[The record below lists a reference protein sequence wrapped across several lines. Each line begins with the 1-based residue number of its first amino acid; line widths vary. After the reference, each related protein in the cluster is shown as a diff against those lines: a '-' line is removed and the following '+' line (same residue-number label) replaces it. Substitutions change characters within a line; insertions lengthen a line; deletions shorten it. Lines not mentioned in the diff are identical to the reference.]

1 VEAGRRVLNR
11 LLARRQKRERA
22 VIAGIAAVAMLLGAG
37 FQLTEALDTTL
48 QAAVYDRAL
57 ALSPAEVRNQVT
69 IVALDDLTIEKYG
82 VYPLPRRVYADMLRA
97 LKPLSPTT
105 VAFDVSFYDRSPSAT
120 DDAEFATAIR
130 ESGNV
135 ILAMQGVGEKGFG
148 DHTTQYANLLLP
160 IPELRGASAGLGA
173 VNIRQDPDH
182 VVRDSPLAIEGPD
195 GTRYYGLPLVAAARQ
210 LRGDLSKARLG
221 NDRFVMTTPLGDR
234 TLPVNRAG
242 GMAIY
247 YASKPAKPTYGDE
260 YKTNGPCSV
269 VGEFCIVSLKD
280 VIAGTVPRNLITG
293 RTVFIG
299 AHSISAVPDDYPVP
313 HAPSEKMF
321 GVEIWANT
329 AQSIFTNRYPV
340 LKQGFFTTLL
350 QMLIATLVGMLFVVR
365 SHLRGFLIAL
375 GILALYVAGAYALF
389 GLQTS
394 GEVGSGPVE
403 VPSIGYVVPSAFWW
417 VIALGYILVEERRA
431 VTRTQSTFGRFV
443 TPSVARTIMEK
454 EESGQLE
461 LGGEDRMVTVLF
473 GDIRGFTTMSEGMTP
488 TTLLGHLNRYF
499 EGMVEVVNR
508 FSGTVNKFNGDN
520 IMVIWNAPIEMED
533 HAKKAVECALEMQ
546 RWIQSERAK
555 GGPDVAFGFGINTGS
570 VVAGFLGAKGRMEY
584 TVIGD
589 TANVASRLTSSDIA
603 RRDQVACSA
612 ETLEALGDDVDYI
625 DLGAIA
631 VKGRGEAVQCFQI
644 NRLGAT
650 SNPNPAPPPDIR
662 VTKAAVAGYH

>member
-1 VEAGRRVLNR
+1 MEAGRRVLNR
-11 LLARRQKRERA
+11 LLAKRQTRARA
-22 VIAGIAAVAMLLGAG
+22 VIAGIAAIAVLLGAV

-69 IVALDDLTIEKYG
+69 IVALDDPTIAKYG
-82 VYPLPRRVYADMLRA
+82 VYPLPRRAYADMLRA
-97 LKPLSPTT
+97 LRPLSPTT

-120 DDAEFATAIR
+120 DDAELATAIR

-135 ILAMQGVGEKGFG
+135 ILAMQGVQEKGFG
-148 DHTTQYANLLLP
+148 DHTTQYASLQLP
-160 IPELRGASAGLGA
+160 IPELRGAAAGLGA

-195 GTRYYGLPLVAAARQ
+195 GTKYYGLPLVAASRQ
-210 LRGDLSKARLG
+210 VRGDLAKVRIV
-221 NDRFVMTTPLGDR
+221 NDRFILPTPLGDR
-234 TLPVNRAG
+234 TLPINRAG

-247 YASKPAKPTYGDE
+247 YAAPPATPTYAQSS
-260 YKTNGPCSV
+260 PCSV
-269 VGEFCIVSLKD
+269 SGEFCVVSLKD
-280 VIAGTVPRNLITG
+280 VVAGTVPRSLITG
-293 RTVFIG
+293 RTVFVG

-313 HAPSEKMF
+313 HAPGQKMF

-340 LKQGFFTTLL
+340 LKQGFLTTLTEL
-350 QMLIATLVGMLFVVR
+350 LIITLLGLYLIVR
-365 SHLRGFLIAL
+365 WHLRGFLYAL
-375 GILALYVAGAYALF
+375 GILGVFIGGTYVLF

-394 GEVGSGPVE
+394 GDIGNGPVE
-403 VPSIGYVVPSAFWW
+403 VPSIGYVVPSMFWW
-417 VIALGYILVEERRA
+417 VIALGYLLVEERQA

-454 EESGQLE
+454 EESGQLG
-461 LGGEDRMVTVLF
+461 LGGEDRQVTVLF
-473 GDIRGFTTMSEGMTP
+473 GDIRGFTTMSEGMAP
-488 TTLLGHLNRYF
+488 ATLLGHLNRYF

-508 FSGTVNKFNGDN
+508 FSGTVNKYNGDN
-520 IMVIWNAPIEMED
+520 IMVIWNAPIEVED

-546 RWIQSERAK
+546 SWIQSERGK
-555 GGPDVAFGFGINTGS
+555 GGPDVSFGFGINTGS

-589 TANVASRLTSSDIA
+589 SANVASRLTSSDIA

-612 ETLEALGDDVDYI
+612 ETLKALGDDVDFI
-625 DLGAIA
+625 DLGAIQ
-631 VKGRGEAVQCFQI
+631 VKGRAEPVQCFQI
-644 NRLGAT
+644 NRFGAT
-650 SNPNPAPPPDIR
+650 SNPNPAPPPEAR
-662 VTKAAVAGYH
+662 VTRAAVAGYH